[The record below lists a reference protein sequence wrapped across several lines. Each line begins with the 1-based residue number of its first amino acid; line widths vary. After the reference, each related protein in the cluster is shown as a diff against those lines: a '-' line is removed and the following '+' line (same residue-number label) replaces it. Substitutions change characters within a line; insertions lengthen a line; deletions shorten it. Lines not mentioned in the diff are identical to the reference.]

1 MPDGSPAPDFQV
13 SILPAHVMNL
23 VWHPGDTR
31 VADLD
36 LSVANLPPGIL
47 RLRGDLCAVEQDGEL
62 RLVDL
67 LQKAVT

>member
-1 MPDGSPAPDFQV
+1 
-13 SILPAHVMNL
+13 MNL
-23 VWHPGDTR
+23 VWHPGETM
-31 VADLD
+31 VADLN
-36 LSVANLPPGIL
+36 LSVANLPPGIF